1 MQALESLG
9 PVAHDTAI
17 LVQEDPGNAGLNW
30 RVLGDLNFF
39 WTWKTDCGSCVK
51 FTEIFFCETSGCS
64 FGVSFTSWLWRFVL
78 SVCACSEP

>member
-30 RVLGDLNFF
+30 RVLAISTSFGHG
-39 WTWKTDCGSCVK
+39 KTDCGSCVK
-51 FTEIFFCETSGCS
+51 FTEIFFVKLQVVLLGFHSRRG
-64 FGVSFTSWLWRFVL
+64 FGDLF
-78 SVCACSEP
+78 